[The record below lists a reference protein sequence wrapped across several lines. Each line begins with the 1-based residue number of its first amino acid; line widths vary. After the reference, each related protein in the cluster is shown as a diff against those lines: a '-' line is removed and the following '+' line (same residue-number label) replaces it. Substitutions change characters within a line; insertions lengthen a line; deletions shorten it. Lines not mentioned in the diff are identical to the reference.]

1 MYVHGFIDGALVV
14 VVIEMVAAVIGA
26 VVYTKKKGK

>member
-14 VVIEMVAAVIGA
+14 VVIEMVAVVISA
-26 VVYTKKKGK
+26 VVYTRKKGK